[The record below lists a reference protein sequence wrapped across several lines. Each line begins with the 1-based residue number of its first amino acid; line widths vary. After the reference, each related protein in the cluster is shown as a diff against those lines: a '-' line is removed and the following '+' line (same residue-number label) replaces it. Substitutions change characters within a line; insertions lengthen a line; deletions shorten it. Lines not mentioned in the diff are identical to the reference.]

1 MFIKKETVSV
11 TTAADGSATAYSN
24 VVNGRILSIQ
34 YAKDDF
40 ADGVDFTITAES
52 TGRTLWS
59 QENVNASAEV
69 LPRQQVHDTSGNAL
83 TYDGTRK
90 VCEPIAVA
98 NERVKIV
105 IAAGGNAKSGTFH
118 ITIG

>member
-1 MFIKKETVSV
+1 MYIKKETVSV

-40 ADGVDFTITAES
+40 ADGVYFTITTETS
-52 TGRTLWS
+52 GQDLWVDM
-59 QENVNASAEV
+59 NINASETV
-69 LPRQQVHDTSGNAL
+69 HPRTQVHDTTGSAL
-83 TYDGTRK
+83 TLDGTRK
-90 VCEPIAVA
+90 NVA
-98 NERVKIV
+98 PVVVADERIKIV

-118 ITIG
+118 ITVG